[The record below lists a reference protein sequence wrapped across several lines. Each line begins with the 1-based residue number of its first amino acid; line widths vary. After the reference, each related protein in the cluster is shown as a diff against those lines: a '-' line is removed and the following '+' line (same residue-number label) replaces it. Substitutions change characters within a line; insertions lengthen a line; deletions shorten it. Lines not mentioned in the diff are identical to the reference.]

1 MTQSSLFG
9 GRRDFDLVHYSAD
22 RPIGPYLARDYVA
35 NNVMHAADQ
44 TCARVLVNDMAAD
57 DTYIVD
63 NVDQFATAYSD
74 ALYWHPVEARGPFN
88 ISVKLNADGRPQPYR
103 LRCAINAASGTG
115 AVAVNY
121 AILVVPG
128 FFLAG
133 ITESAWDL
141 SGLAGGTNV
150 CIFGATTSTSPA
162 WLTPAA
168 NGYIDVTMDVV
179 SLGERSVIDVP
190 GSTSYVGLATAEIG
204 IVVLAYGS
212 AAPRV
217 YGLHVAEFH
226 A

>member
-1 MTQSSLFG
+1 MTQSSPFG
-9 GRRDFDLVHYSAD
+9 GRRDFDLVHYTAD

-44 TCARVLVNDMAAD
+44 TCARVLVNDIAAD

-63 NVDQFATAYSD
+63 NVDQYATAYTN
-74 ALYWHPVEARGPFN
+74 ALYWHVVEARGPFN

-115 AVAVNY
+115 AVAVSY

-128 FFLAG
+128 H
-133 ITESAWDL
+133 SASYNVQASRDVL
-141 SGLAGGTNV
+141 TGGTNV
-150 CIFGATTSTSPA
+150 CVFDATTSTTPA

-168 NGYIDVTMDVV
+168 NGYIDVNMDVV

-204 IVVLAYGS
+204 IFVLAYGS

-226 A
+226 V